1 MILGIILGLVIY
13 TILINIKFFNRSIPS
28 SLLVGENKLQ
38 CKFPSGPLIL
48 PIIGSLYK
56 LSLKYP
62 HLSFKQLSNKY
73 GKVFSLKMGSIDTIV
88 INDINFLQKSFR
100 DNPTFFSQRFHLPSF
115 YYMGKHQ
122 DIFFGNGS
130 HWKKLKDILS
140 SSITKSKSR
149 QMEELFN
156 DEYFKAEEYL
166 LKKINQDNNIDMG
179 PIFKRILLN
188 ILYRFLFGVSFEYGD
203 NLLSKEF
210 YSFIQ
215 SYNKLFEYLS
225 KQPADFI
232 PILKPFNTYKE
243 IEKEYNNCLN
253 FFQPLID
260 NILKNINDHDDHDDD
275 EDDGKEPKCFLEY
288 FISEIQ
294 KDTSNL
300 IKITD
305 LPCVCF
311 DILVAGIVTTSTTM
325 DWMLLYLTN
334 YPNIQEKLF
343 CEINIPNHPLHKDK
357 LQFPYLNSII
367 KETLRISPPAPFALP
382 HICTDDIVIDDIFIP
397 KNTQIIPNLYGC
409 NRSNIDNSESN
420 IFNPDRFLSKDELN
434 IGQCAFSSGLRQC
447 PGANFADSIMFLVST
462 KLYKT
467 FKFERTTTQLND
479 ENGHLSRS
487 LCPLEFKS
495 KLIIRK

>member
-1 MILGIILGLVIY
+1 MILGIILGLIIY
-13 TILINIKFFNRSIPS
+13 IFLINIKFFNRAVPS
-28 SLLVGENKLQ
+28 SLLVGENKLK

-62 HLSFKQLSNKY
+62 HLSFKQLSDKY

-100 DNPTFFSQRFHLPSF
+100 DNPTFFSQRFNLTSF
-115 YYMGKHQ
+115 YYMGKYQ
-122 DIFFGNGS
+122 DILFGNGF
-130 HWKKLKDILS
+130 HWRKLRDILS

-166 LKKINQDNNIDMG
+166 LKKINQNNSIGMG

-188 ILYRFLFGVSFEYGD
+188 ILYRFLFGVSFEYDD

-215 SYNKLFEYLS
+215 SYNKLFEYLA

-260 NILKNINDHDDHDDD
+260 NILKNINN
-275 EDDGKEPKCFLEY
+275 DDGSEPKCFLEY

-300 IKITD
+300 ITITD
-305 LPCVCF
+305 VPYLCF
-311 DILVAGIVTTSTTM
+311 DIIVAGTDTTSTTM
-325 DWMLLYLTN
+325 EWMLLYLTN

-343 CEINIPNHPLHKDK
+343 FEINTPNHPSHKDK

-367 KETLRISPPAPFALP
+367 LETLRISPAVPFGLP

-397 KNTQIIPNLYGC
+397 KNTQVIPNIYGC

-420 IFNPDRFLSKDELN
+420 IFNPDRFLSKDESN
-434 IGQCAFSSGLRQC
+434 IGQCSFSFGLRQC
-447 PGANFADSIMFLVST
+447 PGANLADSIMFLVST

-479 ENGHLSRS
+479 ENGYLTKAF
-487 LCPLEFKS
+487 CPIEFKS